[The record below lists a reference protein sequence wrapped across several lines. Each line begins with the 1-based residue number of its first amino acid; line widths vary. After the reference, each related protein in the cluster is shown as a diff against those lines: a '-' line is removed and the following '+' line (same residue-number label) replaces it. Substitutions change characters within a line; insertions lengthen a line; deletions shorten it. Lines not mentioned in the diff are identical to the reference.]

1 MKMGDGIIHLC
12 FISKPIKKACYYNYK
27 YMPQTVH
34 PYRDITIRFPGQV
47 IVGKN
52 SLLKLTDEVINS
64 GHKSALIITISP
76 LLAKLEPLLAQL
88 KEAGVAVYVDTS
100 IVREPSFK
108 DFEDLLAS
116 LKDTAAD
123 VIIGIGGGSVLDV
136 AKLIAAQ
143 INNHQTLVEITGIGL
158 LKNRTKKLICIPT
171 TAGTGSEASPNAIL
185 IDDSDNQKKGIIS
198 PYLVP
203 DVVVIDPALMISLP
217 AEVTAATGL
226 DALTHCLEAYTN
238 LYAHPLIDM
247 YALEGIRLIAAN
259 LIKAV
264 NDGTDEDA
272 RTQLAIGSLMGGF
285 CLGPVNTAGV
295 HALSYPLGSL
305 YHIAHGLS
313 NALLLPFV
321 MEYNI
326 PAAPERYAAVARALG
341 CNSSINDFET
351 AQAGVE
357 KIRQLIK
364 DCGIPASLK
373 EIDIDKNTIPQM
385 AADAMKITRLLKN
398 NPRPINIDDAVN
410 IYEAAY

>member
-1 MKMGDGIIHLC
+1 
-12 FISKPIKKACYYNYK
+12 
-27 YMPQTVH
+27 MPQTEH

-52 SLLKLTDEVINS
+52 SLLKLTGEVVSS
-64 GHKSALIITISP
+64 GYKSALIITINP
-76 LLAKLEPLLAQL
+76 LLEKLGPLLAQL
-88 KEAGVAVYVDTS
+88 TEAGIVALVDTS

-116 LKDTAAD
+116 IKHTGVD

-143 INNHQTLVEITGIGL
+143 INNNQTLAEITGIGL

-185 IDDSDNQKKGIIS
+185 IDDTDNQKKGIIS

-203 DVVVIDPALMISLP
+203 DVVIIDPALMISLP

-238 LYAHPLIDM
+238 LYAHPFIDM

-259 LIKAV
+259 LVKAV
-264 NDGTDEDA
+264 NDGADEDA

-295 HALSYPLGSL
+295 HALSYPLGSM

-351 AQAGVE
+351 AHAGVE
-357 KIRQLIK
+357 KIRQLIGE
-364 DCGIPASLK
+364 CRIPASLK
-373 EIDIDKNTIPQM
+373 EINIDKNTIPQM